1 MEKLMAGD
9 MATLSDGKQFIVF
22 AQTMYNGGDY
32 VYLMSNFKPVEIM
45 FARQVVNG
53 NNLDLQVVTDQE
65 EKKVL
70 LKVFLQE
77 NKIKK

>member
-22 AQTMYNGGDY
+22 AQTMYNGADY
-32 VYLMSNFKPVEIM
+32 VYLMSNSKPVEIM
-45 FARQVVNG
+45 FAKQVVTG
-53 NNLDLQVVTDQE
+53 NDLDLQVVADQE